1 MLPDYRGGSLQNL
14 MVSIEEALGSRTAGY
29 PELGLLPAASFEPDR
44 NLVLLVIDG
53 LGFDYLSRR
62 SGALRE
68 HLRGAITSVC
78 PATTASAITTF
89 LTGAAPQQ
97 HGFTGWFSWFRE
109 LGSVLAILPFKARCA
124 AEPLNGVDYT
134 PADLCGATPLTSR
147 LTLPSHTVAPDWM
160 ADSAFNRAFQNDTRM
175 WPYKGLDGLFSAT
188 LKAVKKDKAPAFVY
202 SYWPEYDSLSHM
214 FGVGSLEVEQHFEQ
228 LDQTFGRFL
237 KVLKGTGTR
246 LIVTADHGF
255 IDSPP
260 ERMIE
265 IADHPELADTLIL
278 PLCGEPRL
286 AYCYVHPERQERF
299 EAYVGNELAHAV
311 DLMPSSRLIEQ
322 GWFGLGEP
330 HPELQSRVGR
340 YTMVLK
346 ENYKVRHWLLG
357 EKPHQHLG
365 VHGGVSEQEM
375 RVPLVVVD
383 DL

>member
-1 MLPDYRGGSLQNL
+1 MLPDYQGGSLLNL
-14 MVSIEEALGSRTAGY
+14 MVSIEEALGNHPKGY
-29 PELGLLPAASFEPDR
+29 PELSLLPATSFEPDR
-44 NLVLLVIDG
+44 NLILLVIDG

-68 HLRGAITSVC
+68 YLQGPITSVC
-78 PATTASAITTF
+78 PATTASAITTL

-109 LGSVLAILPFKARCA
+109 VGSVLAILPFKARCA
-124 AEPLNGVDYT
+124 SEPLGDVAYT

-147 LTLPSHTVAPDWM
+147 LSVSSHTVAPDWM

-175 WPYKGLDGLFSAT
+175 WPYKGMDGLFSTT

-214 FGVGSLEVEQHFEQ
+214 FGVGSQEVAQHFEQ
-228 LDQTFGRFL
+228 LDQAFARFL
-237 KVLKGTGTR
+237 KKLKGTGTR

-265 IADHPELADTLIL
+265 MADHPQLADTLML

-286 AYCYVHPERQERF
+286 AYCYVHPDRRETF
-299 EAYVGNELAHAV
+299 EAYVGNELSHAA
-311 DLMPSSRLIEQ
+311 DLLPSARLIEE
-322 GWFGLGEP
+322 GWFGLGQP
-330 HPELQSRVGR
+330 HPELQSRVGY
-340 YTMVLK
+340 YTLVLK
-346 ENYKVRHWLLG
+346 ENYKVRHWILG

-365 VHGGVSEQEM
+365 VHGGVSAQEM
-375 RVPLVVVD
+375 QVPLIVVD